1 MTATPQWAF
10 ARIAFLAP
18 LVSFAPLAAMAQEAA
33 PGQGQAVQSGI
44 SIRANID
51 LVFQPAFR
59 DKVTLMQKSFAAGAM
74 GPNATSEYVFG
85 VLNEAALAGLNEA
98 LAQGARTGR
107 ITVVATGCHVGVSPG
122 GLDAATPAG
131 IFINTTDMEVG
142 DDGIAHFR
150 TRVKFIPDYAVAP
163 GAVTDPETLPDPDRV
178 SPKF

>member
-44 SIRANID
+44 TIRANID

-74 GPNATSEYVFG
+74 GLNATSEYVFG

-98 LAQGARTGR
+98 LARGARTGR

-142 DDGIAHFR
+142 DDGVAHFR

-163 GAVTDPETLPDPDRV
+163 GAVTDPDTLPDPDRV